1 MIVDVIYIFQIENS
15 LNILK
20 SKVET
25 ERGIFLRAQT
35 TATSLNVNIT
45 KEIQAFRNDLHL
57 TNASLVGTYTLH
69 DYNRLTLPIENVSKV
84 EDKCEDKY
92 SKLKNEITKASKLI
106 ENGNKI
112 LKNEI
117 ENKINDVTQ
126 EQISGEREILNLS
139 DNIEGA

>member
-57 TNASLVGTYTLH
+57 TNASLVGTYTLC

-92 SKLKNEITKASKLI
+92 SKLKNEITEASKLI